1 LKGEENSMFK
11 NPYVR
16 TIISSRVLIHLGIW
30 VRNFAILLYVTDMT
44 HNDPVYVSLI
54 SVVEYGP
61 IFIFA
66 IIGGTFADRSKPRS
80 TMIGSDMLSALSII
94 TVLLVILYGAWHAL
108 FFATLISSIL
118 SQFSQPSAMKLY
130 KQHVP
135 EEQLQAVMG
144 IYQTLTAVFVVIGPM
159 VGTFIYQQYGL
170 EVALAITAVLFLG
183 SGWILSWLPK
193 DAEDV
198 RQEQKTHFV
207 QDLKD
212 GLYYVWRKR
221 ELRALGGAFVF
232 SGFAAGLVQPM
243 LIFVTME
250 NLGLD
255 KSQLKWMM
263 MANGAAMLVGGAV
276 VMGIAKKIKPQT
288 LLTLGLAVSTFTT
301 IGLGFSVSVPLSMS
315 CQVLGG
321 FFYPFIM
328 IGINTLM
335 IKNTEGAFIGRV
347 GGVMTPLFMG
357 MMVIGMSIAGI
368 LKNALSLSTVYLMSG
383 CLFFIG
389 MLVLLPLYRKHV
401 QGAVESPRVVQDSEA

>member
-1 LKGEENSMFK
+1 MFK

-16 TIISSRVLIHLGIW
+16 TIILSRVLIHLGIW

-44 HNDPVYVSLI
+44 HNDPLYVSLI
-54 SVVEYGP
+54 SVVEYAP

-66 IIGGTFADRSKPRS
+66 IIGGTFADRSKPRR
-80 TMIGSDMLSALSII
+80 TMIGSDILSALSII
-94 TVLLVILYGAWHAL
+94 AVLLIILYGAWHAL

-144 IYQTLTAVFVVIGPM
+144 IYQTLTALFVVIGPM

-183 SGWILSWLPK
+183 AAWILSWLPK
-193 DAEDV
+193 DEAEV
-198 RQEQKTHFV
+198 GKGLKAHFM
-207 QDLKD
+207 QDLKE
-212 GLYYVWRKR
+212 GLHYVWRKR
-221 ELRALGGAFVF
+221 ELKSLGGAFFF
-232 SGFAAGLVQPM
+232 SGIAAGLIQPL

-255 KSQLKWMM
+255 KGQLKWLMM
-263 MANGAAMLVGGAV
+263 TNGAAMLVGGAV
-276 VMGIAKKIKPQT
+276 VMTIAKRIRPQT
-288 LLTLGLAVSTFTT
+288 LLTIGLIVSTFTT
-301 IGLGFSVSVPLSMS
+301 IGVGFSHALPLTML
-315 CQVLGG
+315 CQIFGG

-335 IKNTEGAFIGRV
+335 IQNTEGAYIGRV

-357 MMVIGMSIAGI
+357 MMVVGMSSTGM
-368 LKNALSLSTVYLMSG
+368 LKSVLSLSTVYLMSG

-389 MLVLLPLYRKHV
+389 MLVLLPLYR
-401 QGAVESPRVVQDSEA
+401 RVQDTAEVPKSVQDAEA

>member
-1 LKGEENSMFK
+1 MFK

-44 HNDPVYVSLI
+44 HNDPLYVSLI
-54 SVVEYGP
+54 SVVEYAP

-66 IIGGTFADRSKPRS
+66 IIGGTFADRSRPRR

-183 SGWILSWLPK
+183 AGWILSWLPK

-198 RQEQKTHFV
+198 RQEQKTHFM

-212 GLYYVWRKR
+212 GLHYVWRKR

-255 KSQLKWMM
+255 KGQLKWMM

-288 LLTLGLAVSTFTT
+288 LLALGLAVSTFTT
-301 IGLGFSVSVPLSMS
+301 IGLGFSVSVPLSIS

-368 LKNALSLSTVYLMSG
+368 LKSALSLSAVYLISG
-383 CLFFIG
+383 CLFFTG

-401 QGAVESPRVVQDSEA
+401 QDAVEVPQVVQDSEA